1 MTDSSETPSTP
12 KKLTH
17 KQKAFVEA
25 YFSNQMNATEA
36 YLLMHP
42 GVTREVAATLGW
54 RMLRKVEI
62 LAEIDRRLS
71 EQVMSAN
78 EVLKR
83 LSDMGKANLLPF
95 IRITSE
101 GFTYFDFSH
110 PDAKNYF
117 HLIKKIKTKRTRRL
131 EGKGENAEVW
141 EDEWVEVELH
151 DAQSAL
157 EKIGKYHH
165 LFKDEVDLT
174 SGGQPVTLKVVYE
187 EGKHGSGVPDT
198 TSETPPEAK

>member
-1 MTDSSETPSTP
+1 MTEKTQDTLLPTQ
-12 KKLTH
+12 KL
-17 KQKAFVEA
+17 KPRQKAFVEA
-25 YFSNQMNATEA
+25 YFNSAMNASEA
-36 YLLMHP
+36 YMATHP
-42 GVTREVAATLGW
+42 GCGYGTAKVNGCRLLANANVMAEV
-54 RMLRKVEI
+54 E
-62 LAEIDRRLS
+62 RRLS

-83 LSDMGKANLLPF
+83 LSDMAKANLLPF
-95 IRITSE
+95 IRITDE

-117 HLIKKIKTKRTRRL
+117 HLIKKIKTKRARRV
-131 EGKGENAEVW
+131 EGRGENAEVW

-165 LFKDEVDLT
+165 LFKNEVDVT
-174 SGGQPVTLKVVYE
+174 SGGEKVKAVE
-187 EGKHGSGVPDT
+187 FILGAGADGTGADSKPDG
-198 TSETPPEAK
+198 ED

>member
-1 MTDSSETPSTP
+1 MADQIQDTIPPTPNLKP
-12 KKLTH
+12 K
-17 KQKAFVEA
+17 QRAFVEA
-25 YFSNQMNATEA
+25 YFNNQMNATEA
-36 YLLMHP
+36 YLTLHP
-42 GVTREVAATLGW
+42 NTGRDSARASASALLTNPN
-54 RMLRKVEI
+54 I
-62 LAEIDRRLS
+62 LAEIDRRMS

-95 IRITSE
+95 IRITDE

-117 HLIKKIKTKRTRRL
+117 HLIKKIKTKRTRRV

-157 EKIGKYHH
+157 EKIGKHHH
-165 LFKDEVDLT
+165 LFRDET
-174 SGGQPVTLKVVYE
+174 EHSGEVTLNIVYQD
-187 EGKHGSGVPDT
+187 KQK
-198 TSETPPEAK
+198 PPEENEK

>member
-1 MTDSSETPSTP
+1 MTNQVQDTPLTL
-12 KKLTH
+12 KLKP

-25 YFSNQMNATEA
+25 YFNNQMNATEA
-36 YLLMHP
+36 YLSLHPKSSRAAARAHGSLM
-42 GVTREVAATLGW
+42 VTNGN
-54 RMLRKVEI
+54 I
-62 LAEIDRRLS
+62 YAEIERRLS

-83 LSDMGKANLLPF
+83 LSDMSRANMLPF
-95 IRITSE
+95 IRITDE

-174 SGGQPVTLKVVYE
+174 TGGDAITFIIQREQSAKE
-187 EGKHGSGVPDT
+187 DN
-198 TSETPPEAK
+198 TPPETA